1 MIVSFGDKS
10 TEDIFHG
17 RATKA
22 ARRIPIALWPRSQ
35 IKLDAMNASTSIQ
48 DLKVPPSNRLEKL
61 SGKLAGFYS
70 IRINDQY
77 RIIFKFEN
85 GHCNR
90 VQCVDYH

>member
-1 MIVSFGDKS
+1 MIVSFGDKT

-17 RATKA
+17 RASKA
-22 ARRIPIALWPRSQ
+22 ALRIPKSLWTRLQ
-35 IKLDAMNASTSIQ
+35 LKLDAMNASTSIQ

-61 SGKLAGFYS
+61 SGKLSGFYS

-77 RIIFKFEN
+77 RIIFRFEN
-85 GHCNR
+85 GHCDR